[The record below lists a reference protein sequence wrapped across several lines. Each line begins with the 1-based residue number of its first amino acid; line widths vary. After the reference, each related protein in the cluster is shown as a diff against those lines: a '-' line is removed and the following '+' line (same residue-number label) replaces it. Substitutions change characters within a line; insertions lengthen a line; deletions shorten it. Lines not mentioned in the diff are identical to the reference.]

1 MKETIVMNPETLDDE
16 SAVINFD
23 VVDSE
28 THEVTQ
34 TGGYVMTRHIPEN
47 NCFTVTVINHNGDV
61 LSEVNVP
68 CIFNK
73 SNDENIDID
82 LDGGLSAINEQTK
95 E

>member
-1 MKETIVMNPETLDDE
+1 MKLNQNETIAMNPETLDND

-28 THEVTQ
+28 TQEVTQ
-34 TGGYVMTRHIPEN
+34 TGGYVMTRHDPES
-47 NCFTVTVINHNGDV
+47 NCFNVVVINHNGDV
-61 LSEVNVP
+61 LSETNVP

-73 SNDENIDID
+73 H
-82 LDGGLSAINEQTK
+82 NE